1 MRLHDGFIVRI
12 NDKANKKFGVYI
24 PQGIT
29 TIRILFEDIIS
40 HLLISAESD
49 TRVDSVSVNCWCD
62 SSP

>member
-1 MRLHDGFIVRI
+1 MQLHVGFIVRI

-40 HLLISAESD
+40 HFFISSESD
-49 TRVDSVSVNCWCD
+49 TRINCVSVNCWRD